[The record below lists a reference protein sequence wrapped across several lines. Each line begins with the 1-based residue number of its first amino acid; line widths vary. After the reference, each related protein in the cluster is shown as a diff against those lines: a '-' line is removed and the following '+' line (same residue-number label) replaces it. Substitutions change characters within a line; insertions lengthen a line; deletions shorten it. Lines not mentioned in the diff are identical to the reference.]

1 MIVRTSFPRESL
13 FAPKYRPRFQ
23 GVLWKTKQNKTQI
36 LHLSAL
42 SSPENL
48 AKDGVTTE
56 DAVLRSTWQVAGQNK
71 L

>member
-1 MIVRTSFPRESL
+1 MKP
-13 FAPKYRPRFQ
+13 Q
-23 GVLWKTKQNKTQI
+23 M

-48 AKDGVTTE
+48 VKDEGMQKTL
-56 DAVLRSTWQVAGQNK
+56 LRSTWQVAGQNK